1 MNNTEQQEPN
11 PKNSAHGNLK
21 VLLSRGDLKELGI
34 WQSNSTLI
42 RLEQAGRFPKRIRLS
57 GACVC
62 WDRKE
67 IMDFIQARK
76 AERASWSYA
85 DAS

>member
-1 MNNTEQQEPN
+1 MADIASSTN
-11 PKNSAHGNLK
+11 KI
-21 VLLSRGDLKELGI
+21 LLSRDDLKQLGI

>member
-1 MNNTEQQEPN
+1 MADVAKTLS
-11 PKNSAHGNLK
+11 KI
-21 VLLSRGDLKELGI
+21 LLSKGDLKEMGI

-42 RLEQAGRFPKRIRLS
+42 RLS

-62 WDRKE
+62 WDRDE
-67 IMDFIQARK
+67 VLEFIEARK

-85 DAS
+85 DAR